1 MDSECSRKQKANWCF
16 VPRCETPKS
25 NGEYMYQPFSLL
37 LSVIISYL
45 QFTIAK
51 GMRLFYSFGLTNNS
65 EATRYYGNNNRNI
78 LLSV

>member
-1 MDSECSRKQKANWCF
+1 
-16 VPRCETPKS
+16 
-25 NGEYMYQPFSLL
+25 MYQPISLL

-45 QFTIAK
+45 QFRIAK

-65 EATRYYGNNNRNI
+65 EATRYYGNNNRHI